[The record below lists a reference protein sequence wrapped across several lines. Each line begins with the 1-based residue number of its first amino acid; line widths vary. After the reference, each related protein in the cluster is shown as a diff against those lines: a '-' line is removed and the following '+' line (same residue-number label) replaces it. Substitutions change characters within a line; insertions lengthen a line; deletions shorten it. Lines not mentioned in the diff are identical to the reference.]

1 MAEAAGDIFGPINA
15 ETGDT
20 SQFNSTTVEGTGTFD
35 AHADALAH
43 GSYGFRAIADGT
55 NNEFRGNKTLSD
67 LTEIYFRVYFNID
80 PNMLLPASG
89 GAFVCALMDGSTTL
103 LRFGPRN
110 STGGA
115 AAPNQWYCSGQ
126 GWSGTLTTTNF
137 TLDAWHYLDVHW
149 LAGTGADGGATAW
162 IDANATPLINDVD
175 NNLTAYA
182 ADGLRV
188 GITDA
193 SVLAEGDYVYID
205 DILGKT
211 TGPIGVYTEAGA
223 GAAIPIL
230 AHYYRMMRD

>member
-43 GSYGFRAIADGT
+43 GSYGFRAIADGA
-55 NNEFRGNKTLSD
+55 NNEFRGNITLSD

-89 GAFVCALMDGSTTL
+89 GAFVCALMDGFTTL

-115 AAPNQWYCSGQ
+115 AAPNQWYISGQ
-126 GWSGTLTTTNF
+126 GMSSGLPTTNF
-137 TLDAWHYLDVHW
+137 SVGAWHYVDVHW
-149 LAGTGADGGATAW
+149 KAGTGPADGGAVVL
-162 IDANATPLINDVD
+162 IDGDQAFDDINNDVS
-175 NNLTAYA
+175 AYA